1 MRKRKELL
9 KRISV
14 INDDGF
20 VVCNFIYSQTEIN
33 RYKKYYYSIYRE
45 QYNLSYCDYLIYM
58 NYLKHIDIEAEAMC
72 DMDTILRRFNWF
84 NETYHLDDNY
94 IHETINFIDGSN
106 IKFQYIYDNK
116 TYIFCNNISNNSL
129 FHSEEYIEEK
139 NSTYKHKVYLDYPT
153 CYVKQSDLF
162 VIS

>member
-1 MRKRKELL
+1 MRKRKEIL
-9 KRISV
+9 KKICV
-14 INDDGF
+14 INYDSII
-20 VVCNFIYSQTEIN
+20 VCKFIYSQTEIN

-106 IKFQYIYDNK
+106 IKFQYVYDNK